1 MSSSESAGRSEPA
14 DVFMNLARIV
24 YGGGEYRDIYR
35 EICNA
40 AVEVIPG
47 CDHAC
52 ITTLRGG
59 GDLETEAASDQV
71 AATVDDLERQ
81 TGEGPC
87 LDAILEERFQH
98 DPDIAEDSAW
108 PALSKVV
115 LEQTPVRG
123 MIGYRLFIG
132 DRKAG
137 SLNVFS
143 DTPDALTI
151 EAADIGAIVAS
162 FASVAL
168 AGAAA
173 NDRADNLQRGLESNR
188 EIGKAIGLLMA
199 THRVDEDQAF
209 DVLRRASSE
218 MNVKLAE
225 VARRLVQDRDTRP

>member
-1 MSSSESAGRSEPA
+1 MSSSDSAGRDEPA
-14 DVFMNLARIV
+14 DVFMNLARMV
-24 YGGGEYRDIYR
+24 YGGGEYQDIYR

-40 AVEVIPG
+40 AVQVIPG

-59 GDLETEAASDQV
+59 GDLETEAASDQI
-71 AATVDDLERQ
+71 ASMIDDFERQ

-87 LDAILEERFQH
+87 LDAILEEKFQR
-98 DPDIAEDSAW
+98 DPDIAKDSAW
-108 PALSKVV
+108 PVLSKLV
-115 LEQTPVRG
+115 LEQSPVRG

-162 FASVAL
+162 FASVAI

-173 NDRADNLQRGLESNR
+173 NDRAENLWRGLQSNR
-188 EIGKAIGLLMA
+188 EIGKAIGLLMS
-199 THRVDEDQAF
+199 THTIDEDQAF

-225 VARRLVQDRDTRP
+225 VARRVVHDRDTRP